1 MHYTIYLVSGLNPV
15 FFTAEQDDPSK
26 GITLTSEGLPELK
39 QMIDDTL
46 GRAKKL
52 KINMWQGKPE
62 NTAFPEVSGHIN
74 ANGIYYEEFVIV
86 VRAANYDIK
95 SIELTVE
102 INNPLRRSKRYRKGR
117 AHWNLAKFLKH
128 RSY

>member
-52 KINMWQGKPE
+52 KINMWQGKLGGRCSLMWAGSRSIWTV
-62 NTAFPEVSGHIN
+62 NGHATN
-74 ANGIYYEEFVIV
+74 MRIY
-86 VRAANYDIK
+86 
-95 SIELTVE
+95 
-102 INNPLRRSKRYRKGR
+102 
-117 AHWNLAKFLKH
+117 
-128 RSY
+128 